1 MGLLDKQQL
10 SMAFKKGRSGNPQGR
25 PLDSSTQLI
34 REGLKSV
41 LDFQKLESALM
52 DLQGIQY
59 IQAVSKMLPYLLP
72 RLQEVVVVNLQELQ
86 QSIQTLP
93 DKDIASLSQQL
104 IDEYE
109 RRRS

>member
-1 MGLLDKQQL
+1 
-10 SMAFKKGRSGNPQGR
+10 
-25 PLDSSTQLI
+25 
-34 REGLKSV
+34 
-41 LDFQKLESALM
+41 M

-72 RLQEVVVVNLQELQ
+72 KLQEVVVVNLQELQ